1 MCYANMGNFYEADK
15 DAQLSID
22 LNSSYT
28 KAYFRK
34 TAALIGLNK
43 YTDAKST
50 VLLGLEQMPNDKD
63 LQAQLTKIDNELK
76 KIQATT
82 NNSNTPPTTA
92 TTTTASTTTATTSSS
107 VASSPVKPPAPKP
120 TDKMAVV
127 EEDDDVDIVSAGVV
141 RGYKKLADGRVT
153 TFFNN
158 TLDEQVCVYCILYY
172 ILYAIQQVC
181 IHSVNEHVMHVY
193 ICFCI
198 LHIYYSVYA
207 SYVTHLHIPYTLYID

>member
-1 MCYANMGNFYEADK
+1 MENFPEAVQLYTKAIEEIPDEDTVDKSILHANRSMCYANMGNFYEADK

-63 LQAQLTKIDNELK
+63 LQAQLTKVENELK
-76 KIQATT
+76 KIQPSSTSATA
-82 NNSNTPPTTA
+82 N
-92 TTTTASTTTATTSSS
+92 TTTTASTATSATSSS
-107 VASSPVKPPAPKP
+107 VTSSPVKPPAPKP
-120 TDKMAVV
+120 TDKMAV
-127 EEDDDVDIVSAGVV
+127 EEEDDVDIVSAGVV

-158 TLDEQVCVYCILYY
+158 TLDEQVCVYCIT
-172 ILYAIQQVC
+172 VS
-181 IHSVNEHVMHVY
+181 IHMALNV
-193 ICFCI
+193 
-198 LHIYYSVYA
+198 
-207 SYVTHLHIPYTLYID
+207 YTLQYM